1 MSELIPLLS
10 PTNSNRSSSRCAS
23 PMPDTQRM
31 SPTPGLPSS
40 RSSPNHRRQRSQP
53 TPRSP
58 GQPSASTQ
66 SMLPQQPLT
75 ATDWRRAVSEVK
87 SKYLSHKYRA
97 CWTRCCALLD
107 SLERAERQDA
117 SPEPVYRIYLHF
129 YAASSFDMGARALP
143 ASGPFR
149 AQLLR
154 DARAHYDRAAAL
166 IEAAEKVQKRRSV
179 SASPPARSNPHP
191 NRNSNSHSNSN
202 FDPNASSFLHSPTFS
217 ASGSSRDSTT
227 STASEAASSPR
238 TSLCSS
244 LDGESSS
251 SKPAG
256 NQRRNQHGA
265 AAPPAKPTK
274 RTKKVSFS
282 GLPELPGIDIQKA
295 NASWRPADPYMRP
308 DSPTLGWENH
318 VSIIPSQ
325 EPVLDS
331 PTLPSLGSP
340 ALPNLDSPTLPDFGP
355 VLAAAPTRSRSLVQ
369 RQRESQ
375 PSRAPTRSRT
385 TDLPP
390 SSSSS
395 STPITPSSVATITST
410 PTPIAAAAAK
420 NDEPIAANAN
430 AHNDNPGPDL
440 HFDLD
445 AFLQARSQSRVCAQL
460 LALHSQIRRHRGD
473 VDVLLDAP
481 DETSEAPCLSA
492 AAEVTVPVA
501 AVPATFP
508 RKRSA
513 ELEESVAAVTVPE
526 TSRSEVETEA
536 EVRYT
541 RRPSTTV
548 AGDEEADSP
557 PRSEIPAKEETQ
569 KPAEAQSNSG
579 ATSPHRAVSPAPSSR
594 WQSRLFNSHGRSGR
608 PQPTIDTN
616 VGTTGR
622 SSSISCASPTPYS
635 PYSSSYSS
643 SRPGT
648 SASFYP
654 PPPTTP
660 GTPYSRPGTSMSAYS
675 RPGSAASS
683 TRGRDRDDALQ
694 QRIERLR
701 AAGWQRKRFDG
712 RRYEAL
718 REQVLGEL
726 GSPGA

>member
-1 MSELIPLLS
+1 
-10 PTNSNRSSSRCAS
+10 
-23 PMPDTQRM
+23 M
-31 SPTPGLPSS
+31 SPTPG
-40 RSSPNHRRQRSQP
+40 SSPPRLSPKHRRQRSLP

-58 GQPSASTQ
+58 GQPSTSTQ

-75 ATDWRRAVSEVK
+75 ATDWHRAVSEAK
-87 SKYLSHKYRA
+87 SKYLSRKYRA
-97 CWTRCCALLD
+97 CWTWCCVLLD
-107 SLERAERQDA
+107 SIESAGQQDA

-143 ASGPFR
+143 ASRPFR

-179 SASPPARSNPHP
+179 SASAPAPSNPHP

-251 SKPAG
+251 SSKPAE
-256 NQRRNQHGA
+256 NQQRNQQSA
-265 AAPPAKPTK
+265 AASPAKPTK

-295 NASWRPADPYMRP
+295 NASWRTADPYVRP

-318 VSIIPSQ
+318 ITIVPSR
-325 EPVLDS
+325 ERVIDS
-331 PTLPSLGSP
+331 PTLPCLGSP
-340 ALPNLDSPTLPDFGP
+340 VLPDLDSPTLPDFGP
-355 VLAAAPTRSRSLVQ
+355 VVAAAPTRSHSLMQ
-369 RQRESQ
+369 RQRENQ
-375 PSRAPTRSRT
+375 PPRAPMWSRIN
-385 TDLPP
+385 DLPP
-390 SSSSS
+390 SSASS
-395 STPITPSSVATITST
+395 STTITPTLTATATST
-410 PTPIAAAAAK
+410 PTLITAAAAT
-420 NDEPIAANAN
+420 NDGPMAANVN
-430 AHNDNPGPDL
+430 AHNDNPSPGH

-460 LALHSQIRRHRGD
+460 LALQSQIRRHRD
-473 VDVLLDAP
+473 AVDELLDDP
-481 DETSEAPCLSA
+481 DETSEGSCLSG
-492 AAEVTVPVA
+492 AAEATAPA
-501 AVPATFP
+501 TAVPATSP
-508 RKRSA
+508 REKSVELGESA
-513 ELEESVAAVTVPE
+513 AAVTIPE
-526 TSRSEVETEA
+526 TPRSEVGTETKA
-536 EVRYT
+536 RYA
-541 RRPSTTV
+541 RRPSAAV
-548 AGDEEADSP
+548 AGNEESDSP
-557 PRSEIPAKEETQ
+557 LRSETFQKEVME
-569 KPAEAQSNSG
+569 KPAEAQSDSRSI
-579 ATSPHRAVSPAPSSR
+579 SPHRAASPAPSSR
-594 WQSRLFNSHGRSGR
+594 PQSQLFNSRSGR
-608 PQPTIDTN
+608 PRPTINTN
-616 VGTTGR
+616 VSATGR

-635 PYSSSYSS
+635 PYSSSSSS

-648 SASFYP
+648 STSFY

-660 GTPYSRPGTSMSAYS
+660 GTPYSRPRTSMSTYS

-683 TRGRDRDDALQ
+683 TRGRDRDEALQ

-718 REQVLGEL
+718 AEQVLGEL

>member
-1 MSELIPLLS
+1 M
-10 PTNSNRSSSRCAS
+10 
-23 PMPDTQRM
+23 
-31 SPTPGLPSS
+31 
-40 RSSPNHRRQRSQP
+40 
-53 TPRSP
+53 
-58 GQPSASTQ
+58 Q
-66 SMLPQQPLT
+66 SMLPQQPLM

-87 SKYLSHKYRA
+87 SKYLSLKYRA
-97 CWTRCCALLD
+97 CWTRCCVLLD
-107 SLERAERQDA
+107 SIEMAERQDA

-143 ASGPFR
+143 ASDPFR

-166 IEAAEKVQKRRSV
+166 IEAAEKVQKGR
-179 SASPPARSNPHP
+179 SASTSAPTPSNSHP
-191 NRNSNSHSNSN
+191 NRNSN

-227 STASEAASSPR
+227 STASEASEAASSPR

-251 SKPAG
+251 SKPAE
-256 NQRRNQHGA
+256 NQQRNQQSA
-265 AAPPAKPTK
+265 AAPPVKPTK

-282 GLPELPGIDIQKA
+282 GLPELSGIDIQKA
-295 NASWRPADPYMRP
+295 NASWRTADPYVRP

-318 VSIIPSQ
+318 VSIVPSR

-331 PTLPSLGSP
+331 PTLPGLGSP
-340 ALPNLDSPTLPDFGP
+340 VPPDLDSPTLPDFGS
-355 VLAAAPTRSRSLVQ
+355 VVAAAPTRSRSVVQ
-369 RQRESQ
+369 RQRENQ
-375 PSRAPTRSRT
+375 PRRAPTRSRT
-385 TDLPP
+385 TDLSP
-390 SSSSS
+390 SSSNS
-395 STPITPSSVATITST
+395 STTITPSAAATTTST
-410 PTPIAAAAAK
+410 PTPITAAAAT
-420 NDEPIAANAN
+420 NDEPMAAHAN
-430 AHNDNPGPDL
+430 AHNDNPDPGH

-460 LALHSQIRRHRGD
+460 SALQSQIRRHRD
-473 VDVLLDAP
+473 AVDELLDAP
-481 DETSEAPCLSA
+481 DETSEAPCLPA
-492 AAEVTVPVA
+492 AAEITAPVT

-508 RKRSA
+508 RKGSV
-513 ELEESVAAVTVPE
+513 ELGESVAPVTIPE
-526 TSRSEVETEA
+526 TSRSEVGTETEA
-536 EVRYT
+536 RYT
-541 RRPSTTV
+541 RRPS
-548 AGDEEADSP
+548 AALGGNEGADSP
-557 PRSEIPAKEETQ
+557 PRSETPGKEKTE
-569 KPAEAQSNSG
+569 KPAEAQSNSR
-579 ATSPHRAVSPAPSSR
+579 ATSPHRAASPAASFR
-594 WQSRLFNSHGRSGR
+594 RQSHIFNSHSRSGR
-608 PQPTIDTN
+608 PQPTINTN
-616 VGTTGR
+616 VSAVGR
-622 SSSISCASPTPYS
+622 SSSISYASPTPYS

-648 SASFYP
+648 SASFY

-683 TRGRDRDDALQ
+683 TRGHDRDEALQ

>member
-1 MSELIPLLS
+1 
-10 PTNSNRSSSRCAS
+10 
-23 PMPDTQRM
+23 M
-31 SPTPGLPSS
+31 SPAPVPPSP
-40 RSSPNHRRQRSQP
+40 RSSPKHRRQCSLS

-58 GQPSASTQ
+58 RQPSPRTQ
-66 SMLPQQPLT
+66 SMLPQQPFT
-75 ATDWRRAVSEVK
+75 ATDWRRAVNEAK
-87 SKYLSHKYRA
+87 SKYLGLKYRA
-97 CWTRCCALLD
+97 CWTSCCVLLD
-107 SLERAERQDA
+107 SIERAERQDA

-143 ASGPFR
+143 ASDPFR

-154 DARAHYDRAAAL
+154 DARTHYDRAAVL
-166 IEAAEKVQKRRSV
+166 IEAAEKVQKGYAV
-179 SASPPARSNPHP
+179 SASAPAPLNPHP
-191 NRNSNSHSNSN
+191 NRNSSSHSNSN
-202 FDPNASSFLHSPTFS
+202 FVPNASSFLHSPTFS
-217 ASGSSRDSTT
+217 ASGSSQDSTT

-251 SKPAG
+251 SSKPAE
-256 NQRRNQHGA
+256 NQQRNQQSV

-295 NASWRPADPYMRP
+295 NASWRTADPYVRP

-318 VSIIPSQ
+318 VSIVPSR

-331 PTLPSLGSP
+331 PTLPSLGSS
-340 ALPNLDSPTLPDFGP
+340 ALPDLDSPTLPDFGP
-355 VLAAAPTRSRSLVQ
+355 LMAAAATRSRSLVQ
-369 RQRESQ
+369 RQRGSQ
-375 PSRAPTRSRT
+375 RPRAPTRSRT

-395 STPITPSSVATITST
+395 STTVTPSSAATTTST
-410 PTPIAAAAAK
+410 PTPITAAAAT
-420 NDEPIAANAN
+420 NDEPMAANAN
-430 AHNDNPGPDL
+430 AHNGDPSPGH

-460 LALHSQIRRHRGD
+460 SALQSQIRRYRD
-473 VDVLLDAP
+473 AVDELLDAP

-492 AAEVTVPVA
+492 AAEVTPPVT

-508 RKRSA
+508 RKKSVELGESA
-513 ELEESVAAVTVPE
+513 AAVTIPE
-526 TSRSEVETEA
+526 ASRSEVGTETEA
-536 EVRYT
+536 QYT
-541 RRPSTTV
+541 RRPSAAV
-548 AGDEEADSP
+548 AGNEEADSP
-557 PRSEIPAKEETQ
+557 PRWEPPAKEETE
-569 KPAEAQSNSG
+569 KPAEAQSNSR
-579 ATSPHRAVSPAPSSR
+579 ATSPHRAASPAASFR
-594 WQSRLFNSHGRSGR
+594 RQSHLFNSHGRSGR
-608 PQPTIDTN
+608 PQPTINTN
-616 VGTTGR
+616 VSAMGR

-635 PYSSSYSS
+635 PYSPSYSS

-648 SASFYP
+648 SASFY

-683 TRGRDRDDALQ
+683 TRGRDRDEALQ